1 MLTKF
6 TTQILA
12 EYYRTSADESD
23 EARLPI
29 ESTAKKIALLIE
41 FATQIRGA
49 DRVHYANAFATT
61 HMIRPCGNFR

>member
-23 EARLPI
+23 EARLPT

-41 FATQIRGA
+41 FTTQICAA
-49 DRVHYANAFATT
+49 DRVYYANAFATT
-61 HMIRPCGNFR
+61 SMIQPCRDFR